1 LFNFSS
7 MRQMHV
13 ISLLRVMTWR
23 ELAGLAIA
31 VSYMQAWV
39 PGSRQYSREGR
50 HVMTPTVSM
59 PC

>member
-1 LFNFSS
+1 

-13 ISLLRVMTWR
+13 VSLLRTTTWR

-31 VSYMQAWV
+31 VSYTQAWV
-39 PGSRQYSREGR
+39 PGSRRYSREGR
-50 HVMTPTVSM
+50 HMMTPTFSM

>member
-1 LFNFSS
+1 

-13 ISLLRVMTWR
+13 ISLLRAMTWR